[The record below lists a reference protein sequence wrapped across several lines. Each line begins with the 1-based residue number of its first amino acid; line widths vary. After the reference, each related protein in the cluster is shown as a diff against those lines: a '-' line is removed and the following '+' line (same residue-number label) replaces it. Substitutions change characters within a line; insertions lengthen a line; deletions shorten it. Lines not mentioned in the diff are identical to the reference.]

1 MDKDGIFS
9 RTEMILGKEQT
20 ELLSRSSVIVFGL
33 GGVGSYTAEAL
44 VRTGIGR
51 IALVDSDTVV
61 PSNIN
66 RQLIA
71 TENTVSMKK
80 TLAAKERFL
89 SVNPKIEIETY
100 DEYFDENS
108 KIDIKKYDYIV
119 DAIDSVSSKIYLAEK
134 AEKEGIPIISCLS
147 AGNKLDATRFRVGD
161 IYSTS
166 VCPLARVMR
175 KKLKER
181 GVKKLKTVWS
191 DETPCIAVRAEESEN
206 GEEKYA
212 KKIGSLAYVT
222 GVAGLIAAGEV
233 ILDLTLRK
241 GENK

>member
-100 DEYFDENS
+100 DEYFDDEINLEKNS
-108 KIDIKKYDYIV
+108 
-119 DAIDSVSSKIYLAEK
+119 
-134 AEKEGIPIISCLS
+134 
-147 AGNKLDATRFRVGD
+147 
-161 IYSTS
+161 
-166 VCPLARVMR
+166 
-175 KKLKER
+175 
-181 GVKKLKTVWS
+181 
-191 DETPCIAVRAEESEN
+191 
-206 GEEKYA
+206 
-212 KKIGSLAYVT
+212 
-222 GVAGLIAAGEV
+222 
-233 ILDLTLRK
+233 
-241 GENK
+241 